1 MARDRPRY
9 VEAYPSD
16 SKKTIGMLL
25 EDMHVVIYGGGRRSE
40 GQLPVTTGADVG
52 NAAAFM
58 ASDRAGA
65 TTGTVFDLSS
75 GTVVD

>member
-1 MARDRPRY
+1 
-9 VEAYPSD
+9 
-16 SKKTIGMLL
+16 MLL

-40 GQLPVTTGADVG
+40 GPLPVTTGADVG

-58 ASDRAGA
+58 ASDRAST
-65 TTGTVFDLSS
+65 TTGTVFDLTS